1 MTFKNRVLRSLATGG
16 TLWPEA
22 AAFTPVPEYADNV
35 ARRGPKVLLVV
46 AHPDDESECAAVL
59 YRITRELEGT
69 VDQVI
74 VTNGEAGFQHATP
87 AQEYYQL
94 PLTREDVGRKHLPE
108 IRRREVLRASR
119 ILGIRNTYF
128 FNQKDT
134 GFTFDPRI
142 GFGNWN
148 IQEVRAALAALIAS
162 EEYDL
167 VLTLLPVPETHGHHQ
182 TVASVLLETI
192 AEFPPEQRPA
202 VLGVRTAAEEKDLQF
217 RFEGVPGVP
226 LTRVTTSEPAWRFD
240 RRAPLGGHPMLD
252 HSIVVNWVIA
262 EHKSQGMFQ
271 MEMARR
277 HFECF
282 WLFEISG
289 AGGRSRWG
297 KFLRLLDRPLPE
309 QERSTPAVELQG
321 LVYAHLGIQPVSK

>member
-1 MTFKNRVLRSLATGG
+1 MNLKNRILRSLATGG

-22 AAFTPVPEYADNV
+22 AAFSPLPELADDDG
-35 ARRGPKVLLVV
+35 RGPKVLLVV

-59 YRITRELEGT
+59 YRITHELGGT
-69 VDQVI
+69 IDQVV
-74 VTNGEAGFQHATP
+74 VTNGEAGFQHAIP

-94 PLTREDVGRKHLPE
+94 PLTREDVGRKHLPK

-134 GFTFDPRI
+134 GFTFDSQI
-142 GFGNWN
+142 GFWNWN
-148 IQEVRAALAALIAS
+148 IQEVRAKLASLIAS

-182 TVASVLLETI
+182 TVATLLLETI
-192 AEFPPEQRPA
+192 AEFSPKQRPA
-202 VLGVRTAAEEKDLQF
+202 VLGVRTAAAENDLQF
-217 RFEGVPGVP
+217 RFDGVLGAP

-240 RRAPLGGHPMLD
+240 RRTPMEGHPMLD

-289 AGGRSRWG
+289 AGGRSCWD
-297 KFLRLLDRPLPE
+297 KLLRLLEGPLRE
-309 QERSTPAVELQG
+309 QERSMPAGELQG
-321 LVYAHLGIQPVSK
+321 LVYAHVGIQPVSK